1 MIDEARIFQWLEN
14 VEGKM
19 TCRGYI
25 PCHKNSAALRD
36 RNGWGGEY
44 VSRRFQEGTLLMEV
58 C

>member
-25 PCHKNSAALRD
+25 PCHKNS
-36 RNGWGGEY
+36 GGTANY
-44 VSRRFQEGTLLMEV
+44 Y
-58 C
+58 